1 MGASRPASA
10 GPAVTSVLDS
20 RIERLEME
28 ERDAVRRRDWS
39 AARSIAVER
48 TALKDVRQRT
58 RARRGR

>member
-1 MGASRPASA
+1 MDASRPA
-10 GPAVTSVLDS
+10 PASSTTVLDT

-39 AARSIAVER
+39 AARSIAVKR

-58 RARRGR
+58 RARRER